1 MKKVLV
7 VGLGQLGL
15 PVAEYIQ
22 GMGETNAQAYGY
34 DIREEAMNHAWR
46 TARIPKAVDFH
57 GFDVYII
64 CIATHQEDN
73 ILQPQTEGIF
83 SIIDRISKEGK
94 DGALVSIESTVPKG
108 TSRKVLEILNHRMH
122 VVHAPHRWYAQEE
135 KEHGVN
141 QLRVIAG
148 VGECCLQNGLQFY
161 SGVNAVS
168 SKDTINTTTN
178 DPLFDVNH
186 NASSL
191 MNISEEGGLGI
202 PMHPVSSV
210 ELAELTKVIENAD
223 RYLKI
228 AFAEDLY
235 LYCVENNLNFW
246 ELRAA
251 LNTKWNVEILEPRE
265 GIGGHC
271 LPKDTKM
278 FLESSQSTKSKI
290 LAAAIEVDMQY
301 RMYRQTLSHSRIKLL
316 DDTRKELVQT
326 LPKSSSTISSQVI
339 AAPTMKPGEHN

>member
-1 MKKVLV
+1 M
-7 VGLGQLGL
+7 

-22 GMGETNAQAYGY
+22 GVGESNAQAYGY

-46 TARIPKAVDFH
+46 TSRIPKAVDFH

-64 CIATHQEDN
+64 CIATHREDN
-73 ILQPQTEGIF
+73 ILLPQTQGIF

-148 VGECCLQNGLQFY
+148 VDECCLHKGLQFY
-161 SGVNAVS
+161 SGVSAVS
-168 SKDTINTTTN
+168 SNDTNNTTNSTQ
-178 DPLFDVNH
+178 FDVNH
-186 NASSL
+186 YAASL
-191 MNISEEGGLGI
+191 VNIPVKGGLGI
-202 PMHPVSSV
+202 PMHPVSNV
-210 ELAELTKVIENAD
+210 ELAELAKVIENAD

-235 LYCVENNLNFW
+235 LYCVENQLNFW

-271 LPKDTKM
+271 LPKDTRM

-301 RMYRQTLSHSRIKLL
+301 RKYRETMSHRRLKAL
-316 DDTRKELVQT
+316 DDTEKEELVQT
-326 LPKSSSTISSQVI
+326 LPKSKSSSTIASRVI
-339 AAPTMKPGEHN
+339 ASPTMKPGEHNS